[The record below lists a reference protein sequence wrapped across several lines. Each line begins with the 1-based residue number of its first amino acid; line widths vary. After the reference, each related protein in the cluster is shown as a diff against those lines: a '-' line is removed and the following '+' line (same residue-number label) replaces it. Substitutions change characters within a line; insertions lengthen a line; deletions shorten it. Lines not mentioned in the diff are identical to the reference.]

1 MIKDKCD
8 ISAKVKN
15 QNNYTHLKNGSVSG
29 VLIHTCYPNTCEA
42 EQEDWKIEVNM
53 EYIMSSRTAW
63 TT

>member
-15 QNNYTHLKNGSVSG
+15 QNNYTHLKNGIVSG

-42 EQEDWKIEVNM
+42 EQED
-53 EYIMSSRTAW
+53 
-63 TT
+63 